1 MESRQK
7 RLRVA
12 AIGTG
17 YFSQFHYEAW
27 MRLDVDV
34 VGICS
39 LDMDEAVAIAALFE
53 GCRAFNEINVML
65 DSTKP
70 DLVDIITP
78 PDSHMVLLKTC
89 LDNGVPVICQKPFAQ
104 SLEQA
109 KAVVALADEARVPIF
124 VHENFRFQP
133 WHMKIKELLDEGI
146 VGEVYQASF
155 RLRPGD
161 GRGVD
166 AYLNRQPYFQKMERF
181 LVRETAIHVIDVFRY
196 FFGELISANANL
208 TRLNPQ
214 ILGEDAGYIIMNFK
228 SGARALFDGNRLS
241 DHIAEDRRRTIG
253 DLWIEGSEGTLR
265 LNGDGQIFFR
275 RFGKN
280 NEEEIPFKWEKRGFA
295 GDSVYRT
302 QHQIIQHLNQ
312 GTSVANTAQDYL
324 ANLRAEEAIY
334 RSNMTGRRIK
344 II

>member
-1 MESRQK
+1 MTARHTI
-7 RLRVA
+7 RRVA

-27 MRLDVDV
+27 MRLDIDV

-39 LDMDEAVAIAALFE
+39 LDIDEAKAIAAAFE
-53 GCRAFNEINVML
+53 DCRAFDQINIML
-65 DSTKP
+65 DSIQP

-78 PDSHMVLLKTC
+78 PASHMVLLKAC
-89 LDNGVPVICQKPFAQ
+89 LDNCIPVICQKPFTQ
-104 SLEQA
+104 SLEEA
-109 KAVVALADEARVPIF
+109 EAAVALAEAAGVPIF

-133 WHMKIKELLDEGI
+133 WHIKIKELLDQGR
-146 VGEVYQASF
+146 VGEIYQASF
-155 RLRPGD
+155 RVRPGD
-161 GRGVD
+161 GRGIE

-196 FFGELISANANL
+196 FFGELISVNADL
-208 TRLNPQ
+208 TRLNPH
-214 ILGEDAGYIIMNFK
+214 IVGEDAGYIIMNFK
-228 SGARALFDGNRLS
+228 SGTRALFDGNRLS

-275 RFGKN
+275 FFGQN
-280 NEEEIPFKWEKRGFA
+280 NEEEIPFKWEERGFA

-302 QHQIIQHLNQ
+302 QQQIIQHLDQ
-312 GTSVANTAQDYL
+312 GTSVVNTARDYL
-324 ANLRAEEAIY
+324 ANLRAEDAIY
-334 RSNMTGRRIK
+334 RSSMTGHRIDVN
-344 II
+344 